1 MNAKSFLLALTLAA
15 SLSLC
20 GCGGCANNGGN
31 GAKADDATP
40 ADAKP
45 QAVSE
50 SPKHK
55 ARKALADEDLSPE
68 ATATYAYLLYMQ
80 ARMDDDED
88 MLLATADVW
97 QKNGVPA
104 QMWMEA
110 GIWLYGRK
118 SPHAVPFLQRACSL
132 WPDDESLALLC
143 AEAMGDA
150 EMAQDGIAMM
160 QDYLKRH
167 PDSLDG
173 RIELALLLIKTSQF
187 DAAEKLFQSVD
198 KDKRTGLV
206 NYYHAR
212 ALIAM
217 HRQEEAIPLLQ
228 QTLQDMPDFAE
239 ALTELAFLREQRGE
253 YREARPLYE
262 RLLKLNFAPQ
272 DIRLRLINVSL
283 QLNQPQKAVTYVT
296 QGPDET
302 PFKLA
307 AASLFVQA
315 RHFLQAEGILRRIV
329 DAGGAPAEVYMLLAD
344 LSYQHR
350 HDLPMALSWLD
361 KVSDQGA
368 EGWRIQL
375 LRSQLL
381 AESGQ
386 KEEAL
391 DTVRK
396 AQKTWPDVV
405 EFMEFEIR
413 MLASDQ
419 KMTDALAVARKATAR
434 WPENG
439 SLAFLLGSLL
449 DENGKKDEAFSV
461 MDNILKTQPDNHQ
474 ALNYVGYTLAER
486 NEDIGRAVQLLVRA
500 NELAPNQSYIVDSL
514 AWALFRAGRVDEAW
528 TEIRRAVQL
537 DEKADPTIWE
547 HYGDIAA
554 KLGLMD
560 EARKGWNEALQ
571 RQPANAEA
579 LQQKLKQQ

>member
-1 MNAKSFLLALTLAA
+1 MNAKTFLLALSLAA

-20 GCGGCANNGGN
+20 GCGGCANNGSN
-31 GAKADDATP
+31 GGKADDATP
-40 ADAKP
+40 ADTTP
-45 QAVSE
+45 RSE
-50 SPKHK
+50 AQTPK

-88 MLLATADVW
+88 LLLAAADVW
-97 QKNGVPA
+97 RKNGVPA

-118 SPHAVPFLQRACSL
+118 SPHAVSFLQTARAL
-132 WPDDESLALLC
+132 WPDDESLVLLC

-150 EMAQDGIAMM
+150 DMAQDGIAMM
-160 QDYLKRH
+160 RDYLERH

-173 RIELALLLIKTSQF
+173 RIELALLLIKTAQF
-187 DAAEKLFQSVD
+187 DAAEKLFQGVD

-283 QLNQPQKAVTYVT
+283 QLNQPQKAVAYVT

-315 RHFLQAEGILRRIV
+315 RHFLQAESILRKIV
-329 DAGGAPAEVYMLLAD
+329 DAGDAPAEVYMLLAD

-361 KVSDQGA
+361 KIRNQGA

-381 AESGQ
+381 AEAGQ
-386 KEEAL
+386 KDEAL
-391 DTVRK
+391 ATVRQ
-396 AQKTWPDVV
+396 AQKTWPDIVD
-405 EFMEFEIR
+405 FMEFEIR

-419 KMTDALAVARKATAR
+419 KMTEALAVARKATAR

-449 DENGKKDEAFSV
+449 DENGKKDEAFAV
-461 MDNILKTQPDNHQ
+461 MDNILKIQPDNHQ

-486 NEDIGRAVQLLVRA
+486 NEDIGRAVELLVRA
-500 NELAPNQSYIVDSL
+500 NELAPNQSYIIDSL

-528 TEIRRAVQL
+528 AEIRRAVQL
-537 DEKADPTIWE
+537 DDKADPTIWE

-554 KLGLMD
+554 KLGLRD

-579 LQQKLKQQ
+579 LQQKLNQQ